1 MGDSDEKEIQKA
13 AMSDRKTGPRS
24 FRLTTQ
30 QGGLTFDAVSDPKIP

>member
-24 FRLTTQ
+24 FRLT
-30 QGGLTFDAVSDPKIP
+30 K